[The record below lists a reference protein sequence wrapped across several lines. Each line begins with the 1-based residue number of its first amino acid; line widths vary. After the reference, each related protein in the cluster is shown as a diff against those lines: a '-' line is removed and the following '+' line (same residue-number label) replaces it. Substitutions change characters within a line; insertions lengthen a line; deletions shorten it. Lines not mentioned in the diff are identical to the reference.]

1 MRARSASELIAQHEG
16 CKLKP
21 YEDTLGV
28 LTIGY
33 GRNLTRGISRDEAEM
48 LMRNDLRSVRTAA
61 DKFEW
66 FPGLSEVRQAVVLDM
81 HYQLGGRGFRKFK
94 KLRRAIDA
102 SDWPTAADEMLDST
116 WAREQ
121 TPTRAKRLAKMMRE
135 DRWPDT

>member
-48 LMRNDLRSVRTAA
+48 LMRNDLRSVRLSAENF
-61 DKFEW
+61 DW
-66 FPGLSEVRQAVVLDM
+66 FAELSEVRQAVVLDM
-81 HYQLGGRGFRKFK
+81 HYQLGARGFRKFK

-102 SDWPTAADEMLDST
+102 SDWSTAADEMLDST

-121 TPTRAKRLAKMMRE
+121 TRTRAKRLARMMRE